1 MKRLTFLAVLLLIVG
16 LTLTGMGCSCG
27 EEGGGGAT
35 ATPTITATPNPTAT
49 PKLTATPKPTATP
62 KLTPTPTVSGGLM
75 IQRGVAEYS
84 NGAHVTFPT
93 AFKGTP
99 VVVTS
104 AQLNLSAKSACAYN
118 ISATGF
124 DVALTNLWGAVET
137 RAYWVQWIAVGQ
149 GTVDTSLAIVTNYVN
164 VVNWTDAGFK
174 TPFSGEPVVIVASAQ
189 DSGIPKA
196 AGTADVT
203 SAGFELILDGH
214 QGSGGTLVQAWT
226 SLIAVGPG
234 VYDPKVLVQ
243 SGSGT
248 YSHDTHIA
256 FSKAFASDPVVVVS
270 AQSNNTPKIASALN
284 ATATGFNV
292 LVIDH
297 NGIGVSNASVQWIA
311 VGLAQ

>member
-1 MKRLTFLAVLLLIVG
+1 MKRLVFLAVLLLIVA
-16 LTLTGMGCSCG
+16 LTLGGMGC
-27 EEGGGGAT
+27 GGGGGGGDGEATPTPTHTPKPTATSKTT
-35 ATPTITATPNPTAT
+35 ATPKSTAT
-49 PKLTATPKPTATP
+49 PKLTSTPTAA
-62 KLTPTPTVSGGLM
+62 SGAM

-99 VVVTS
+99 VVVAS
-104 AQLNLSAKSACAYN
+104 AQLNFSAKSACAFN
-118 ISATGF
+118 ISSTGF
-124 DVALTNLWGAVET
+124 DIGLTNLWGAAES

-149 GTVDTSLAIVTNYVN
+149 GAVDTSLAIVTNYVN
-164 VVNWTDAGFK
+164 VLNWTEAGFK
-174 TPFSGEPVVIVASAQ
+174 TPFSGEPVVMVASAQ

-203 SAGFELILDGH
+203 GAGFELILDGY
-214 QGSGGTLVQAWT
+214 QGSGGTMVQAWT

-234 VYDPKVLVQ
+234 AYDPQALIQ

-248 YSHDTHIA
+248 YSHDTHIS
-256 FSKAFASDPVVVVS
+256 FSKAFASAPVVVVS
-270 AQSNNTPKIASALN
+270 AQSGNTPKIASALN
-284 ATATGFNV
+284 TTATGFNV

-311 VGLAQ
+311 VGPAQ